1 MDPAILPPNRAVFA
15 ADRATFCRFLP
26 FLPSR
31 TPNVTVPILTNPLEF
46 RMREDATSNTPAK
59 NGKNGNGDHP
69 SQLYRPV
76 IALPRRVKRAGWGVR
91 APRHPLAHDAA
102 GFFSPCD
109 ISAHFALIRIR
120 QYRDHVAGWA
130 IRQRDGHAPTAVI
143 EYAPNGQAHSMARK
157 GVRTRARVV
166 ASVRG
171 GERGRAASAHVFR
184 EYPVHTSYTVHR
196 HPVRVWR
203 VGG

>member
-1 MDPAILPPNRAVFA
+1 MDPASSRQTA
-15 ADRATFCRFLP
+15 P
-26 FLPSR
+26 FLP
-31 TPNVTVPILTNPLEF
+31 PTVPLFAVSCRFCHPEHQTSRCRSSQIPLNSACE
-46 RMREDATSNTPAK
+46 RMLLPTHRQKTAK
-59 NGKNGNGDHP
+59 TAMVNP